1 MFEIIKWFM
10 LIALLIAMAKASEI
24 LETLEALETLG
35 LLTSK
40 VLHANILFLSVIFN
54 FFLLIITGLVFV
66 ITLSSGFPLVFS
78 NIMTVSI
85 IAEFIHM
92 LFVYGKVILDCESLI
107 VARSTDKTKE
117 TIKIN

>member
-10 LIALLIAMAKASEI
+10 LIALLIAMAKASET
-24 LETLEALETLG
+24 LETLENLG
-35 LLTSK
+35 LLTSD
-40 VLHANILFLSVIFN
+40 VLYDNILVLSALFN

-66 ITLSSGFPLVFS
+66 LTLSSGFPLVFS
-78 NIMTVSI
+78 NVMTVSI
-85 IAEFIHM
+85 IVEFVYM
-92 LFVYGKVILDCESLI
+92 LFVYGKVIPNCEDLI